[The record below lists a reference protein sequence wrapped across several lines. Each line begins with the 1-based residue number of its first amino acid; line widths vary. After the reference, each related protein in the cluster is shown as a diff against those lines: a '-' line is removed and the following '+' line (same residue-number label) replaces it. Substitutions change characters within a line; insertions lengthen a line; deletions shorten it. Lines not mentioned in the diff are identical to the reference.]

1 MAPLRPISG
10 FIVAC
15 TGLLS
20 PALHAADGHGHH
32 PRPSTTAASAPA
44 VVDTTEAEV
53 RHIDRERQ
61 RLTLRH
67 GELQGLNM
75 PPMTMVFRVRNPALL
90 NGLQVGTR
98 VRIQVVSEGGS
109 MVVTDLQ
116 VLP

>member
-1 MAPLRPISG
+1 MDPAPDAGRTVTLREALESG
-10 FIVAC
+10 
-15 TGLLS
+15 G
-20 PALHAADGHGHH
+20 
-32 PRPSTTAASAPA
+32 RPLGWLMGTAGILMSATDFLARRP
-44 VVDTTEAEV
+44 DPTEAEV